1 MTDIGD
7 GDDDHH
13 HFDISNDGN
22 LQHRDKLSNHGE
34 TTGAQVLPSCN
45 LLVIIMVIIVIIM
58 VIIVIIMVIIVT
70 LMLMI

>member
-7 GDDDHH
+7 DDEDDHGDDDDDHH
-13 HFDISNDGN
+13 HFDGGNDGN
-22 LQHRDKLSNHGE
+22 LQHGDKLSNHGE

-45 LLVIIMVIIVIIM
+45 LLVIIMVIIVM
-58 VIIVIIMVIIVT
+58 

>member
-58 VIIVIIMVIIVT
+58 VIIVT